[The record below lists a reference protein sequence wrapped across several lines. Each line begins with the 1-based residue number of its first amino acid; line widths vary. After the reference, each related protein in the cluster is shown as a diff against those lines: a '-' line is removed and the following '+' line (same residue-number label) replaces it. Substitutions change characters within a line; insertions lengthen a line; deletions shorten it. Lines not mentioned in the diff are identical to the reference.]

1 MKRLVLVLIAAI
13 LFGYSNV
20 VLASFG
26 VNQDVENFEGA
37 TFPPAGWSVTNYN
50 AYGSNYG
57 MWAQTPSP
65 SYGGNGSYAAASIY
79 GDYLLDTSLISPAF
93 STLGFSE
100 VKVEFYGYFYFYSGY
115 GNKCDLQYTIN
126 DGSNWI
132 TFKTWDTYGS
142 VTNESIALPAEA
154 LGQAN
159 VKLRWQRYTTA
170 YPYYWAIVDDVKLTA
185 PIAPVSVPT
194 MTEWGMMIMMSLL
207 GGVSIYYLR
216 RQKAA
221 I

>member
-1 MKRLVLVLIAAI
+1 MKRLALLLIAVI

-26 VNQDVENFEGA
+26 VNQDMENFEGA
-37 TFPPAGWSVTNYN
+37 TFPPAGWSVSCNVGS
-50 AYGSNYG
+50 YGC
-57 MWAQTPSP
+57 WAQTPSS
-65 SYGGNGSYAAASIY
+65 SYGGNGSYAAASVY

-93 STLGFSE
+93 STMGFSD
-100 VKVEFYGYFYFYSGY
+100 VKVEFFGYFYFYNGY
-115 GNKCDLQYTIN
+115 GNICDLQYSIN
-126 DGSNWI
+126 DGSTWI
-132 TFKTWDTYGS
+132 TFNTWGTYGS
-142 VTNESIALPAEA
+142 PTNESIALPAEA

-159 VKLRWQRYTTA
+159 VKLRWKRYTSS
-170 YPYYWAIVDDVKLTA
+170 YPYYWGIVDDVKLTT
-185 PIAPVSVPT
+185 PTAPVSIPT

>member
-1 MKRLVLVLIAAI
+1 MKRLALLLIAAI
-13 LFGYSNV
+13 LFGYSNI

-26 VNQDVENFEGA
+26 VNQDMETFEGA
-37 TFPPAGWSVTNYN
+37 IFPPTGWSVTIYN
-50 AYGSNYG
+50 GYGNTLG
-57 MWAQTPSP
+57 MWAQTSSS
-65 SYGGNGSYAAASIY
+65 SYGGNGSYVAASDY
-79 GDYLLDTSLISPAF
+79 GAFLLDTSLISPAF
-93 STLGFSE
+93 STMSFSD
-100 VKVEFYGYFYFYSGY
+100 VKVEFFGYFYFYSGY
-115 GNKCDLQYTIN
+115 GTICDLQYTIN

-142 VTNESIALPAEA
+142 PTNESIALPAEA

-159 VKLRWQRYTTA
+159 VKLRWKHYTA
-170 YPYYWAIVDDVKLTA
+170 GWADYWAVVDDVKLTA
-185 PIAPVSVPT
+185 PTAPVSIPT